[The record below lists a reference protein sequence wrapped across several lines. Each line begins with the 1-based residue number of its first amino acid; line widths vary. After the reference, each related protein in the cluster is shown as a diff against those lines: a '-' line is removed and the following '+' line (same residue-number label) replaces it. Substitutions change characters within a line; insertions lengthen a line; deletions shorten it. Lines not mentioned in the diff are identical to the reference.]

1 MKRGSPGRW
10 VSGFGEMGYVTFW
23 GMLLDEGEGGV
34 VTLLSDELRVEV
46 GKGYGCGANCAE
58 WWEWR
63 CNMSEMCMV
72 WDGFCTIT
80 NP

>member
-1 MKRGSPGRW
+1 MKVR
-10 VSGFGEMGYVTFW
+10 
-23 GMLLDEGEGGV
+23 GGV

-46 GKGYGCGANCAE
+46 GKGCGCCANCAE
-58 WWEWR
+58 WWKWQ
-63 CNMSEMCMV
+63 CDMSEMCMV